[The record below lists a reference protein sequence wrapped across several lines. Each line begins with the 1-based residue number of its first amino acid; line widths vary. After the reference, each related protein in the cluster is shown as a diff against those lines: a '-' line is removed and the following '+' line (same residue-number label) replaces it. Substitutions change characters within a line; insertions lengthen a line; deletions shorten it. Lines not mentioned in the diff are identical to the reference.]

1 MIGGSGLIGKQV
13 EKKLSN
19 KYYKVYNLD
28 IKKSGKNFIYF
39 DCSVTDSIE
48 YLLKNIFKKYKV
60 PDVLI
65 NCSYPTSVD
74 WIKNDF
80 KNLSYN
86 IMKENIDIHLLSY
99 TLISNFFA
107 NN

>member
-1 MIGGSGLIGKQV
+1 MILIQSLISSKKRNFMEFQKEVLNQSNLTMRKKIIFLIGGSGLIGKQV

-48 YLLKNIFKKYKV
+48 YLLKNI
-60 PDVLI
+60 
-65 NCSYPTSVD
+65 
-74 WIKNDF
+74 
-80 KNLSYN
+80 
-86 IMKENIDIHLLSY
+86 
-99 TLISNFFA
+99 
-107 NN
+107 